1 MWERGNNGRLFD
13 IACIDFHYF
22 EAWVLS
28 DPRAGD
34 CDWDEEH
41 GIMMVWLQ
49 GNTLTRVGPEDGD
62 LGDYTKEEEAA
73 ETSTIYL

>member
-1 MWERGNNGRLFD
+1 LSNDETIWSRVSLSFLDVRQGINGLWYVV
-13 IACIDFHYF
+13 A
-22 EAWVLS
+22 
-28 DPRAGD
+28 AGD

-73 ETSTIYL
+73 ETSIIYL